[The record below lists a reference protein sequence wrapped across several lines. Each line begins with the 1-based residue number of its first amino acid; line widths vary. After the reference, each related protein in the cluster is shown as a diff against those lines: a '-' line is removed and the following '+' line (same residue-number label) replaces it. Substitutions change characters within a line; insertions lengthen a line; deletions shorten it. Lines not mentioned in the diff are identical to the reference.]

1 MNSKGNEKLLIVE
14 DDSMLNDVLVQ
25 CLEMEGYE
33 CHSAGCADDALLV
46 LEQVH
51 ISLMISDIMM
61 PGRSGIELLSIVK
74 NKYPDTAVIMVT
86 ALNDRKTALKALE
99 LGAYGYV
106 LKPFDLNEIII
117 SVVNSLERR
126 RLLIQSREYE
136 TRLEREVLERTQD
149 LRSREEEICLRLTT
163 ASDYRDEE
171 TGSHIRRL
179 GLYCEVMA
187 KEMSWPLKAVKDIR
201 IAAPMHDI
209 GKIGIPDSILL
220 KPKTLTPEEFQI
232 IKNHTV
238 IGAQILEGSSV
249 EMLQMAQQ
257 IALYHHEKWDG
268 TGYPYGI
275 KGSDIPEPARLIAVV
290 DVYDALVH
298 ERVYRPP
305 IAENE
310 ALEIMAKDRGF
321 HFNPDVFD
329 AFIRVLPKLRDIR
342 LMVKE
347 EEKEVI

>member
-1 MNSKGNEKLLIVE
+1 MNNFGNDKLLVVE
-14 DDSMLNDVLVQ
+14 DDTMVRDVLVQ
-25 CLEMEGYE
+25 CLEMEGYD
-33 CHSAGCADDALLV
+33 CFSAACADEALGILDTNSV
-46 LEQVH
+46 
-51 ISLMISDIMM
+51 SLMISDIMM
-61 PGRSGIELLSIVK
+61 PGKSGIELLTIAK
-74 NKYPDTAVIMVT
+74 NRYPDLAVIMVT
-86 ALNDRKTALKALE
+86 ALNDRKTALKSLE

-126 RLLIQSREYE
+126 RLLINSREYE
-136 TRLEREVLERTQD
+136 TRLEKEVLDRTRD

-179 GLYCEVMA
+179 GLYAEVMA
-187 KEMSWPLKAVKDIR
+187 QAMSWPLKSTEEVR

-220 KPKTLTPEEFQI
+220 KPKGLTPEEFEV

-238 IGAQILEGSSV
+238 IGSEILGGSSV
-249 EMLQMAQQ
+249 AMLQMAEK

-268 TGYPYGI
+268 TGYPHGL
-275 KGSDIPEPARLIAVV
+275 KGTDIPESARLLAVI

-305 IAENE
+305 IPEE
-310 ALEIMAKDRGF
+310 KALEMMTTDRGR
-321 HFNPDVFD
+321 HFDPDIFDVF
-329 AFIRVLPKLRDIR
+329 IKVLPKIR
-342 LMVKE
+342 NIRHQVTD
-347 EEKEVI
+347 